1 MILAAVFIKSGKCE
15 NEEGKIWAYVC
26 GIVMKRKMFDN
37 LFIIEMAT
45 DNQKSTN
52 HDKDHMNTQNKLNT
66 GELYSITI
74 LTVSSQ
80 ISFG

>member
-1 MILAAVFIKSGKCE
+1 
-15 NEEGKIWAYVC
+15 
-26 GIVMKRKMFDN
+26 MFDN
-37 LFIIEMAT
+37 LFIFEMAT

-52 HDKDHMNTQNKLNT
+52 HDKDHMNTQDKLNT